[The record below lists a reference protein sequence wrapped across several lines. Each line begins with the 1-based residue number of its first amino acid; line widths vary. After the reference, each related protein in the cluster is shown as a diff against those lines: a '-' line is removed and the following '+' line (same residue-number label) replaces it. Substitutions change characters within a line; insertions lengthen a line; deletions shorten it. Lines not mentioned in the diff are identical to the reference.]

1 MGLPNEL
8 LGIFVGVAET
18 SKGLFD
24 GERGCSLVIRRIV
37 LKRNDIDGG
46 RRGHGRRVDAELEI
60 GRMGMEIV
68 TLAERKIR
76 TQNAK
81 ISDLVDVL
89 TRGKRVIVN
98 ADFPA
103 TFLYPPPNC
112 KDILQTD
119 KIAKNKVNKWRWRRL
134 NAST

>member
-1 MGLPNEL
+1 M
-8 LGIFVGVAET
+8 
-18 SKGLFD
+18 
-24 GERGCSLVIRRIV
+24 

-46 RRGHGRRVDAELEI
+46 RRGHGRRVDGELEI

-81 ISDLVDVL
+81 ISDLVDE
-89 TRGKRVIVN
+89 REAGDVN

-103 TFLYPPPNC
+103 TFLYPPPDC

-119 KIAKNKVNKWRWRRL
+119 KIA
-134 NAST
+134 TP